1 MERLADIVRLAC
13 AGACAWRVC
22 GEAAAR
28 AAYLLGTAE
37 ASPGGGTATVSKSAM
52 PAPA

>member
-13 AGACAWRVC
+13 GAVCACRMR

-28 AAYLLGTAE
+28 VAYLLGTAG
-37 ASPGGGTATVSKSAM
+37 ASPGGGTATVSSSAM